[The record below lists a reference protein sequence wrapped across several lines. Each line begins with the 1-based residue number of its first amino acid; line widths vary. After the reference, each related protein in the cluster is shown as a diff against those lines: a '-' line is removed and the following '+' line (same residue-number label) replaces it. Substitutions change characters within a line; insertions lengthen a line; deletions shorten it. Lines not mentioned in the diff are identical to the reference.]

1 MRFVG
6 DQGSFEGC
14 VKVHNNNVR
23 ASTRASTCALDH
35 FHLVS
40 LHSNLCKGAKIVD
53 MLGRNLL

>member
-1 MRFVG
+1 MVMRFVG

-14 VKVHNNNVR
+14 VKVHNNNV
-23 ASTRASTCALDH
+23 RASTCALDH